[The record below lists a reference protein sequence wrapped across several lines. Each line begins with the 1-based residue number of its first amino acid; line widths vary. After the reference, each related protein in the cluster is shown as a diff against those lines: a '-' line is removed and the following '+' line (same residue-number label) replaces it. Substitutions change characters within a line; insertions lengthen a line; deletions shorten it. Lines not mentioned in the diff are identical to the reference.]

1 MADPCLCFDIMENRR
16 LIDFFLLVV
25 FGNNDSID
33 EVDVAPSSVTD
44 NWLEYGLIDKIELRS
59 LAQFDFRRGVD
70 VNVEYIGRVI
80 DFRGTV

>member
-1 MADPCLCFDIMENRR
+1 MENLRP
-16 LIDFFLLVV
+16 IVFFLLLA
-25 FGNNDSID
+25 FGNKDSLD
-33 EVDVAPSSVTD
+33 EVDAISSSDSV
-44 NWLEYGLIDKIELRS
+44 NSLECRLIDKIELRS